1 MTTPLD
7 ILIVSH
13 NTRDDLIACLTSI
26 HAHPP
31 ARPHEIVVV
40 DNASGDGSASAVR
53 ERFPAVRLI
62 ALEQNSGFGAANN
75 VAFRACA
82 SPLVL
87 FLNSDTLVRAGALD
101 ALIDRL
107 TATGAT
113 AAGPRLVNAAG
124 APEISFGRML
134 SPLSELAQRLRVR
147 AASSPGAFAR
157 AYVTRRVSRERV
169 VDWVSGAC
177 LLVRRDA
184 AEAAGVFDERY
195 FLYEEDVDL
204 CAALRARGGRILFT
218 PRAEIVHL
226 RGRSRRAAGA
236 RADTEYDR
244 SHLAFYEKHAPVWVP
259 LLKWW
264 MRVRGRG

>member
-1 MTTPLD
+1 MTIPLD

-13 NTRDDLIACLTSI
+13 NTREELIACLASI

-31 ARPHEIVVV
+31 ARPYQIVVV
-40 DNASGDGSASAVR
+40 DNASRDGSADAVR

-62 ALEQNSGFGAANN
+62 ALEQNTGFGAANN

-101 ALIDRL
+101 ALIERL
-107 TATGAT
+107 TATGAA

-124 APEISFGRML
+124 APEISFGPML

-147 AASSPGAFAR
+147 AASSSRTCTR
-157 AYVTRRVSRERV
+157 AYVRRRVSRERV

-184 AEAAGVFDERY
+184 ADAAGVFDERY

-218 PRAEIVHL
+218 PRAESVHL
-226 RGRSRRAAGA
+226 RGRSRRSAGA
-236 RADTEYDR
+236 RADAEYDR
-244 SHLAFYEKHAPVWVP
+244 SHLAFYEKHAPAWVP

-264 MRVRGRG
+264 MRLRGRG

>member
-1 MTTPLD
+1 
-7 ILIVSH
+7 
-13 NTRDDLIACLTSI
+13 
-26 HAHPP
+26 
-31 ARPHEIVVV
+31 
-40 DNASGDGSASAVR
+40 VR

-177 LLVRRDA
+177 LLVSRQA
-184 AEAAGVFDERY
+184 ALEVGLLDERY
-195 FLYEEDVDL
+195 FMYEEDVDF
-204 CAALRARGGRILFT
+204 CAALRARGGRVLFVPEAT
-218 PRAEIVHL
+218 VVHL
-226 RGRSRRAAGA
+226 RGRSIATAGRASHGL
-236 RADTEYDR
+236 YDR
-244 SHLAFYEKHAPVWVP
+244 SHLAFYEKHLPRWAPA
-259 LLKWW
+259 LRWW
-264 MRVRGRG
+264 LRLRGRAIR